1 MIKMPLETLQQ
12 ARRSGFCLAKSLMPV
27 LYAMLATGCQ
37 ALWWGQGDDEM
48 PAVRPGTLASLGTAS
63 AAREADLAVVEGKLD
78 ENPQDAVSL
87 ESVMRSYR
95 DLLPLVDDPVKQVTI
110 RHRLADLEFARAER
124 IMTDTAQDDLSG
136 AIAAYTNLL
145 AEYPEREGNDQIYYQ
160 LSRAWELRGMT
171 GEQLVALDTL
181 VTRYPDSDYWVEA
194 QFRRADILFI
204 NGRYAEAEQAFDEV
218 ALAGGEPG
226 SSKESTD
233 PTFLMNA
240 YYMKGWSQFK
250 QGNYQ
255 QALFSYVE
263 VLDLIMPDAQDAEAP
278 DQRYQTLTED
288 LFRVVGLSLSYLDG
302 AETLQALFRQTGSRP
317 YEVLVYDRY
326 SKLLIERERYSDAV
340 DVFEAYI
347 DEHPES
353 RWAPRYFM
361 RIIDTLDLAGFDKA
375 IPDRKAEFIKRYGIY
390 GDYWPQ
396 TDPETLVY
404 IEDQLE
410 ILLPE
415 LADRHYLLAGE
426 ARKEQLTRQNR
437 NRQPD
442 DTSKPGPGVAE
453 HYRQAASYY
462 AEFAAT
468 FPDHPRTPERLFLLA
483 ETYIELQEWP
493 DAIQAFERVAYDY
506 PAAGKVSERAAEAG
520 YASVLAFREYSQT
533 WLNETSADL
542 FALQE
547 IQQLNRLRFVN
558 AFPQDSRAPGVYYI
572 ALQREFDQQ
581 NLEEVIPMAARLATW
596 QPAADPALVT
606 EALLMAG
613 HSQFELAR
621 YSEAE
626 QSYRDALAMMPV
638 DDERRPGIQENMAAS
653 VFRQAEQLAEAG
665 NIDAAVSEYL
675 RVGAV
680 APASVLNANAQY
692 DAASLLVSAA
702 KWDEAIGVL
711 TGFRSRF
718 PEHELVDTVPA
729 KLAFAYRETGQW
741 EKAGDELNI
750 MVAMA
755 TTPEE
760 RRENLQIAAE
770 LYDQA
775 GNDDKAIDTWRQ
787 YANSHPEP
795 APVYMEAA
803 NRLAELYESRG
814 DIERRN
820 FWLSRQMEKVD
831 QNPEA
836 ADDRMRYLAASASA
850 IFARE
855 ALAYYDSIRLT
866 LPLNESMVAKTN
878 ALEEA
883 VQAYQT
889 TAGYGLSSF
898 STEAGYQIAHIY
910 SRLGA
915 DLMDSE
921 RPDGLSELE
930 LSQYELLLE
939 EQAYPFEDSAI
950 DIHEQNIRRAREGIF
965 DEWVRRS
972 YESLRGLLPGRYN
985 KPEVTAGAVHDLG

>member
-1 MIKMPLETLQQ
+1 M
-12 ARRSGFCLAKSLMPV
+12 
-27 LYAMLATGCQ
+27 
-37 ALWWGQGDDEM
+37 WWGSGDGGASE
-48 PAVRPGTLASLGTAS
+48 ARPGTLASLSS
-63 AAREADLAVVEGKLD
+63 ANSSNTPDLAVVEGKPD
-78 ENPQDAVSL
+78 ESAEVAVSL

-95 DLLPLVDDPVKQVTI
+95 DLLPLVDDPAKQVTI

-124 IMTDTAQDDLSG
+124 IMTDTAEDDLSG

-145 AEYPEREGNDQIYYQ
+145 AEYPDRKGNDQIYYQ
-160 LSRAWELRGMT
+160 LARAWELRGRT
-171 GEQLVALDTL
+171 EEQLQSLDTL
-181 VTRYPDSDYWVEA
+181 VTSYPDSDYWVEA
-194 QFRRADILFI
+194 QFRRADILFV
-204 NGRYAEAEQAFDEV
+204 NGRYSEAEVAFDEV
-218 ALAGGEPG
+218 TRASGEQNA
-226 SSKESTD
+226 D
-233 PTFLMNA
+233 PSFLMNA
-240 YYMKGWSQFK
+240 HYMKGWSQFK
-250 QGNYQ
+250 QGDYE
-255 QALFSYVE
+255 QALLSYVE
-263 VLDLIMPDAQDAEAP
+263 VLDLIMPGEEAAEAS

-326 SKLLIERERYSDAV
+326 SKLLVERERYSDAV
-340 DVFEAYI
+340 DVFEVYI
-347 DEHPES
+347 HEHPDS
-353 RWAPRYFM
+353 PWAPRYHM
-361 RIIDTLDLAGFDKA
+361 RIIDTLELAGFDKA

-390 GDYWPQ
+390 SDYWPEA
-396 TDPETLVY
+396 DPEALAY
-404 IEDQLE
+404 IENQLE

-426 ARKEQLTRQNR
+426 ARKQAQLPEGTPEPQSENR
-437 NRQPD
+437 SNL
-442 DTSKPGPGVAE
+442 SSEAE
-453 HYRQAASYY
+453 DNFRQAAAYY

-493 DAIQAFERVAYDY
+493 DAIQAFERVAYDFSVD
-506 PAAGKVSERAAEAG
+506 GEQNERAAEAG
-520 YASVLAFREYSQT
+520 YASVLAFREYSRT
-533 WLNETSADL
+533 WSNETNDDL

-547 IQQLNRLRFVN
+547 MQQLNRLRFVN

-581 NLEEVIPMAARLATW
+581 NLDEVIPMAARLAAW
-596 QPAADPALVT
+596 QPAAEPALVT

-613 HSQFELAR
+613 HSLFELAR
-621 YSEAE
+621 YGEAE

-638 DDERRPGIQENMAAS
+638 EDERRAGIQENMAAS
-653 VFRQAEQLAEAG
+653 VFRQAEQLADAG
-665 NIDAAVSEYL
+665 NVDAAVSEYL
-675 RVGAV
+675 RVGSV
-680 APASVLNANAQY
+680 ASASSLNANAQY
-692 DAASLLVSAA
+692 DAASLLVSSAR
-702 KWDEAIGVL
+702 WGEAIDVL
-711 TGFRSRF
+711 NGFRTRF
-718 PEHELVDTVPA
+718 PDHELADTVPA

-741 EKAGDELNI
+741 EKAGDELSR

-755 TTPEE
+755 DTPEE

-775 GNDDKAIDTWRQ
+775 GNEDKAIDTWSQ

-795 APVYMEAA
+795 AAVYMEAA

-814 DIERRN
+814 DLEGRDV
-820 FWLSRQMEKVD
+820 WLTRQMQKVD

-850 IFARE
+850 TLARD

-866 LPLNESMVAKTN
+866 LPLNESMAEKTR
-878 ALEEA
+878 ALEQA

-889 TAGYGLSSF
+889 TAGYGISSF
-898 STEAGYQIAHIY
+898 STEAGYQIAQIY
-910 SRLGA
+910 NRLGA

-921 RPDGLSELE
+921 RPEGLSDLE

-939 EQAYPFEDSAI
+939 EQAYPFEDNAI

-965 DEWVRRS
+965 DEWVQRS
-972 YESLRGLLPGRYN
+972 YESLRSLLPGRYN